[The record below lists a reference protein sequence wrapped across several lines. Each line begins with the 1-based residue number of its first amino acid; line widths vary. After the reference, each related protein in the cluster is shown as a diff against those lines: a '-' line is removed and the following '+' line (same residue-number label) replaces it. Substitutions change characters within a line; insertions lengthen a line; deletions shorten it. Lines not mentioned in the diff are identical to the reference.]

1 MLAAAYYITKTKNYI
16 HKYPAALL
24 LLLALSPPFLLTYIT
39 LFEDY
44 SGTRDKTAAVL
55 RSLNIIA
62 SYNYWQFCAVMV
74 EENPPQQQ

>member
-1 MLAAAYYITKTKNYI
+1 MLAAYYITKTKL

-24 LLLALSPPFLLTYIT
+24 LLLLLALFPPFLLTYIT